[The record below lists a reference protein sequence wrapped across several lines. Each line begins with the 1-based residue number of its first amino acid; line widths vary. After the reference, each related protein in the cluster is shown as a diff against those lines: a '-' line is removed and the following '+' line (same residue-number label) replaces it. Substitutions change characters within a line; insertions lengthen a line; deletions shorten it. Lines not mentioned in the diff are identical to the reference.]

1 MSSVEEKWQANQAKV
16 AFVKQFPGLLTDWN
30 QCQGKTVKRV
40 VPLAKSSGSVLLMND
55 GTFTVASKLS
65 QDPAELLDGLKTVK
79 NELEGHHADAYAEL
93 GRLTARDR
101 ELTRR
106 SRLEKILGAIQNN
119 ISDIPELKQEIKK
132 LLDRLPD

>member
-30 QCQGKTVKRV
+30 QCQGKTIKRV
-40 VPLAKSSGSVLLMND
+40 MPLIKSQGAVLLMED
-55 GTFTVASKLS
+55 GTFAVVPKLS
-65 QDPAELLDGLKTVK
+65 PDPVELQEGLKAAK
-79 NELEGHHADAYAEL
+79 NELQGRYAQAYTEL
-93 GRLTARDR
+93 DRLTARDR

-119 ISDIPELKQEIKK
+119 ISDIPELKQELKK
-132 LLDRLPD
+132 LLDRLPN